1 MTTARPAATG
11 SRASASRR
19 LVARVRALPSEHTRL
34 VLLVFAVLSLGAG
47 SFALVE
53 LRSAAAEARQL
64 YEGLLAS
71 VDLIGGLQFDVQEAR
86 RRMLYALTTRDANL
100 QVQYA
105 DESRAAD
112 ARVRARIL
120 QRLRQLDQRADL
132 AATQRFQR
140 DWAAYLVVRDGVI
153 ALILEGQTPAAV
165 ALDLRSG
172 TPAFDR
178 ARADLLAMQAQYR
191 LDAEQRRNGAEDS
204 ADRSLATVIGILV
217 LAQLLAVVGLR
228 MLQRGD
234 MLARERR
241 SQSQLSQVVETIDEG
256 MIVLSR
262 DHRVVLWNAAAE
274 RLSGRPRDR
283 ALGLPLHDAWPAITA
298 TRLVHAIES
307 TAGADRSER
316 FKVRL
321 DSEQGARVFGARTFP
336 FDDGTTVFFSDI
348 TDRERQ
354 TDDLQ
359 RSASLLVATLES
371 TADGI
376 LVVDTT
382 SRITLFN
389 QRFLELWRIPEDVIL
404 AGEDSSALSFVATQ
418 LRDPDAFVRRVRE
431 VYALPDAE
439 SFDELEFVDGR
450 VFERYSVPQRLG
462 GACVGRVW
470 SFRDTT
476 MRKSAERQLVHDAF
490 HDALTFL
497 PNRSRFSEILSRSLQ
512 RARHGGDYAFAMLF
526 LDIDRFKVVN
536 DSLGHAV
543 GDQLLVAV
551 ARRLEACV
559 RPGDTVARLGGDE
572 FTVLID
578 KTESPGDATAAAD
591 RIMRALERPFEL
603 ESQQIFIGASLG
615 IALSATGYAEPHE
628 MMRDADTAMYRA
640 KANGKGRYEVFDT
653 MMHTRAVSLLQLE
666 TDLRVA
672 IGREEFRL
680 LYQPIV
686 SLGTGR
692 VVGLEALVRW
702 DHPTRGMVSPDEF
715 LELAEETGLIVPIG
729 QWVLREACAQLSEW
743 RRAGLASD
751 LLSVSVNL
759 SARQVMHPALV
770 EQVVGAL
777 EASGLPA
784 RTLHL
789 EFTES
794 AFLAHTDAVLATFS
808 RLRALGIHLDLDD
821 FGTGYSSLSYLLRF
835 EIDGLKID
843 RSFVRNIGD
852 SGERSEIAR
861 AIVALAHSLNITVI
875 AEGVETPGQLEVLRG
890 LGCDVVQ
897 GFLCAPPLSPGDA
910 GEVLA
915 HGIEA
920 TRRDGMLA
928 G

>member
-1 MTTARPAATG
+1 MTPARLAAPG
-11 SRASASRR
+11 SRTSARRR
-19 LVARVRALPSEHTRL
+19 LVARVRALPRERSRL
-34 VLLVFAVLSLGAG
+34 VLLAFVMLSLGAG
-47 SFALVE
+47 SFALVG
-53 LRSAAAEARQL
+53 LRNAAAESRQL

-112 ARVRARIL
+112 ARVRARIA
-120 QRLRQLDQRADL
+120 QRLQQLDGQAYI
-132 AATQRFQR
+132 AATQRFQN
-140 DWAAYLVVRDGVI
+140 DWASYLVVRDDVI

-191 LDAEQRRNGAEDS
+191 LDAEQRRAVAEDA

-228 MLQRGD
+228 MLQKGD

-241 SQSQLSQVVETIDEG
+241 SQAQLSQVMETIDEG

-262 DHRVVLWNAAAE
+262 DRRVVLWNAAAE
-274 RLSGRPRDR
+274 RLTGRPRDR
-283 ALGLPLHDAWPAITA
+283 VVGLPLHEAWPAITD
-298 TRLVHAIES
+298 TPLVNAIES
-307 TAGADRSER
+307 LAGASRGDR

-321 DSEQGARVFGARTFP
+321 GSEQGPRVFAARTFP
-336 FDDGTTVFFSDI
+336 FDDGTTVFLSDI
-348 TDRERQ
+348 TDRERHAA
-354 TDDLQ
+354 DLQ
-359 RSASLLVATLES
+359 RSASLLGATLES

-376 LVVDTT
+376 LVVDTAD
-382 SRITLFN
+382 RITLFN
-389 QRFLELWRIPEDVIL
+389 KRFLELWRIPENVL
-404 AGEDSSALSFVATQ
+404 RAGDNTSALSFVAAQ
-418 LRDPDAFVRRVRE
+418 LRDPEAFINRVRE
-431 VYALPDAE
+431 LYARSDAE

-462 GACVGRVW
+462 GDCVGRVW
-470 SFRDTT
+470 SFRDIT

-512 RARHGGDYAFAMLF
+512 RARRGGDYAFALLF

-578 KTESPGDATAAAD
+578 KTESPGDATSAAD
-591 RIMRALERPFEL
+591 RIMRALEQPFEL
-603 ESQQIFIGASLG
+603 EGQQIFIGASLG
-615 IALSATGYAEPHE
+615 IALSATGYTEPHE

-653 MMHTRAVSLLQLE
+653 MMHTHAVSLLQLE

-672 IGREEFRL
+672 IG
-680 LYQPIV
+680 
-686 SLGTGR
+686 ST
-692 VVGLEALVRW
+692 
-702 DHPTRGMVSPDEF
+702 S
-715 LELAEETGLIVPIG
+715 
-729 QWVLREACAQLSEW
+729 S
-743 RRAGLASD
+743 ASCT
-751 LLSVSVNL
+751 SRSSR
-759 SARQVMHPALV
+759 SAR
-770 EQVVGAL
+770 
-777 EASGLPA
+777 
-784 RTLHL
+784 
-789 EFTES
+789 
-794 AFLAHTDAVLATFS
+794 DAWWDS
-808 RLRALGIHLDLDD
+808 RRWCAGTTPRA
-821 FGTGYSSLSYLLRF
+821 
-835 EIDGLKID
+835 
-843 RSFVRNIGD
+843 
-852 SGERSEIAR
+852 AW
-861 AIVALAHSLNITVI
+861 
-875 AEGVETPGQLEVLRG
+875 
-890 LGCDVVQ
+890 
-897 GFLCAPPLSPGDA
+897 
-910 GEVLA
+910 
-915 HGIEA
+915 
-920 TRRDGMLA
+920 
-928 G
+928 